1 MIATASTTASLAQ
14 VEAAAFPNWRLRLY
28 QLSPGRLSSM
38 APRKTV
44 ALAALAAAAL
54 LSASALAHAAEASV
68 PGNPTRG
75 KALYLRAG
83 IFCGSCHTLKAAR
96 STGRDGPNLDKS
108 KPSYA
113 RIVEAVAKGNT
124 PTRRW
129 PTGMPAY
136 AGRNRA
142 YGQITKG
149 QIQDLAA
156 FIYTATHK

>member
-1 MIATASTTASLAQ
+1 
-14 VEAAAFPNWRLRLY
+14 
-28 QLSPGRLSSM
+28 
-38 APRKTV
+38 
-44 ALAALAAAAL
+44 
-54 LSASALAHAAEASV
+54 V

-75 KALYLRAG
+75 KALYVRAG

-113 RIVEAVAKGNT
+113 RIFEAVAKGSK

-136 AGRNRA
+136 SGRYRA

-149 QIQDLAA
+149 QIQDVAA
-156 FIYTATHK
+156 FVYTATHK

>member
-1 MIATASTTASLAQ
+1 MATASTTASRAQ
-14 VEAAAFPNWRLRLY
+14 VEEAAFPNWRLRLY
-28 QLSPGRLSSM
+28 QLSHARLSSM
-38 APRKTV
+38 APRRTV
-44 ALAALAAAAL
+44 AVAALAAAAL
-54 LSASALAHAAEASV
+54 LSTSALALAAGRSV
-68 PGNPTRG
+68 PGNATRG

-83 IFCGSCHTLKAAR
+83 VFCGSCHTLKTAR

-113 RIVEAVAKGNT
+113 RIVEAVATGSK

-136 AGRNRA
+136 SGRNRA
-142 YGQITKG
+142 YGQMTKA

>member
-1 MIATASTTASLAQ
+1 
-14 VEAAAFPNWRLRLY
+14 
-28 QLSPGRLSSM
+28 M
-38 APRKTV
+38 APRRTF

-54 LSASALAHAAEASV
+54 LSASAVALAAGRSV

-83 IFCGSCHTLKAAR
+83 TFCASCHTLKAAR

-113 RIVEAVAKGNT
+113 KIVAAVATGSK

-136 AGRNRA
+136 SGRNRA
-142 YGQITKG
+142 YGQMTKG

-156 FIYTATHK
+156 FIYNATHK